1 MKVDQNDIYGMYY
14 DVNGD
19 HIDQSVVEMIDT
31 NDYYGQKTNLEQQ
44 I

>member
-19 HIDQSVVEMIDT
+19 RIDQRVVEMVDS
-31 NDYYGQKTNLEQQ
+31 NDYYGQKRNLVQ
-44 I
+44 